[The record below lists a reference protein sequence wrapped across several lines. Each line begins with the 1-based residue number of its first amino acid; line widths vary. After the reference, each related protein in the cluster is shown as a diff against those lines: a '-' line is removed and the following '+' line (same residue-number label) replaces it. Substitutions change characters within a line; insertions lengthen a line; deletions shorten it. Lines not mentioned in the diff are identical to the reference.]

1 MDILQG
7 FDPLAEGSAD
17 SPSDR
22 SVFEEAT
29 RRVVQNILKSYTG
42 YWDLFSELLQNSLDA
57 IDKRLGANEGG
68 YMPQIWIEI
77 DIAGRRVRIVDN
89 GCGMTLD
96 EVKFCFR
103 PNVSFKNRKE
113 ARGHKGV
120 GATFLA
126 YGFGMVRL
134 STKTQYH
141 EIAVRLAG
149 GRQWSDDY
157 SGAYPRPKL
166 ELEQA
171 SIPELAQERSGTS
184 VEVSIHQ
191 GQRPDL
197 GWWNATSASQWYQL
211 LRMKTPLGG
220 VYLSGK
226 ASPRIKV
233 NLAVTDLAGNRT
245 NESFDFVE
253 YPYPHELQEILPKVK
268 EYEEIKKAVAN
279 ADGDSNKIPQ
289 DFKRVDAFY
298 GVWTVEQILEDGS
311 PFANLQISAEDEALL
326 RRHEV
331 SVYGCFLSSAK
342 QWAVYQKDVLR
353 VRASPLLMKGGLQ
366 IASDN
371 MIQGDLFVIPL
382 TSTIGYQAATHVIVH
397 FVDGNPDMGRKVFQP
412 ELKALAET
420 LAKQVVSIF
429 KRFLH
434 LMREDTGAPNIVD
447 DTDTYNWL
455 DEKRKYRIDNPLEF
469 AFEGRRISYTCTPSS
484 EQDLVALFH
493 ELVGLGV
500 IRGVRFL
507 CTSEHDRYD
516 GCYVTDY
523 TSMENHAFSAI
534 NNPFGVSQKLI
545 AARES
550 RPFIL
555 EYKYDLDGLIADF
568 EKEAKHPKEINTIIC
583 WSVGNDFSSRY
594 ALRSYLVDDEG
605 AGRQF
610 FGATHS
616 FWHERIKLSEVI
628 CVSDL
633 LKYLSDPDAVRAEH
647 RTRFKE

>member
-1 MDILQG
+1 MDVLQG
-7 FDPLAEGSAD
+7 FDPLAEGATA

-57 IDKRLGANEGG
+57 IDKRICANEGG
-68 YMPQIWIEI
+68 YVPQIWIEI
-77 DIAGRRVRIVDN
+77 DIAGRRVRVADN

-126 YGFGMVRL
+126 YGFSMIRL
-134 STKTQYH
+134 ATKTPSH
-141 EIAVRLAG
+141 NLAVRLAG
-149 GRQWSDDY
+149 GRQWSEDY

-166 ELEQA
+166 DLEQT
-171 SIPELAQERSGTS
+171 SIPELVHEGSGTS
-184 VEVSIHQ
+184 VEVSIQQ

-197 GWWNATSASQWYQL
+197 GWWSATSARQWYQL
-211 LRMKTPLGG
+211 LRMRTPLGG

-226 ASPRIKV
+226 APPRIKV
-233 NLAVTDLAGNRT
+233 NITVTDPAGNKT
-245 NESFDFVE
+245 NESFDYVE
-253 YPYPHELQEILPKVK
+253 YPYPHELQEILPKIK
-268 EYEEIKKAVAN
+268 EYGEIKKAVMA

-298 GVWTVEQILEDGS
+298 GVWTADQILEDGS
-311 PFANLQISAEDEALL
+311 PFAGQQFTAEDEALL
-326 RRHEV
+326 RRHDV

-342 QWAVYQKDVLR
+342 QWAIYQKDVLR
-353 VRASPLLMKGGLQ
+353 VRSTPLLMKGGLQ

-412 ELKALAET
+412 ELKVLAES
-420 LAKQVVSIF
+420 LAKQVVNIF
-429 KRFLH
+429 KRYLH

-455 DEKRKYRIDNPLEF
+455 DEKKKYRMENPLEF
-469 AFEGRRISYTCTPSS
+469 AYEDRHLAYTCSPNS

-493 ELVGLGV
+493 ELIGLGV
-500 IRGVRFL
+500 IQGIRFFV
-507 CTSEHDRYD
+507 
-516 GCYVTDY
+516 YV
-523 TSMENHAFSAI
+523 
-534 NNPFGVSQKLI
+534 
-545 AARES
+545 
-550 RPFIL
+550 
-555 EYKYDLDGLIADF
+555 
-568 EKEAKHPKEINTIIC
+568 
-583 WSVGNDFSSRY
+583 
-594 ALRSYLVDDEG
+594 
-605 AGRQF
+605 
-610 FGATHS
+610 
-616 FWHERIKLSEVI
+616 
-628 CVSDL
+628 
-633 LKYLSDPDAVRAEH
+633 
-647 RTRFKE
+647 